1 MLTFVTTAVFAI
13 AFIGAI
19 SVIAYMFAS
28 YRGKIEAVIRY
39 QLEDNSAP
47 AITSCK
53 TRVKRVTP
61 VRPTAM
67 RRQPARP
74 VPFAVAA

>member
-1 MLTFVTTAVFAI
+1 MLTFITTAVFSIAFFGAI
-13 AFIGAI
+13 A
-19 SVIAYMFAS
+19 VIAYMFAS

-53 TRVKRVTP
+53 TRVSRVTP
-61 VRPTAM
+61 ARPTAI
-67 RRQPARP
+67 RRQPLRP